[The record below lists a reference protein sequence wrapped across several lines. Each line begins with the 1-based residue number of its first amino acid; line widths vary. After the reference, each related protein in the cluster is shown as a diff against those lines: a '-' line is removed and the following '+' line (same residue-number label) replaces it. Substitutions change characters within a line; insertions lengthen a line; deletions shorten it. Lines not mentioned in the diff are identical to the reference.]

1 MMRRRIGIYGASDE
15 VLALLP
21 LLDANP
27 AVEIAVIFDPDPGL
41 VRERLRALGSERMEF
56 VGARLTDDPKAL
68 STVQLHAVIDS
79 GLEPS
84 FVERFPDAAARG
96 VQIVAPLTARLLF
109 GYGVSARDRKAELL
123 QALHE
128 VVESVNLTVD
138 ADELFAR
145 MLEIALGVTG
155 ADRGSLMLLDP
166 QTNEL
171 TIRVAVGIEP
181 ELWSKIRVPLGE
193 GIAGRVAAD
202 ARALRLR
209 GKADR
214 QAFRIVRE
222 RLDVESALSV
232 PLVHQGKVLGV
243 LNLHHGTRPDV
254 FADADL
260 EFVEQL
266 AHLDAQII
274 ARAQEHAALRDQA
287 VRYAA
292 VREVREI
299 LGGRAPLLERLTRLC
314 KVLAARAGNGIATVY
329 LHDPDDKELRLAAT
343 SLSGGGFGGEY
354 RVTLG
359 QGIDG
364 RVASDGR
371 PAFLRSA
378 GDALA
383 FAALP
388 LLAGETLV
396 GVLSVQAGSPAP
408 RGRAAEETLLEVA
421 AAAADEIAQAERE
434 ARMTAR
440 ATQVSAINETGIR
453 MITATDPADVVR
465 LATSSA
471 AMVLEADH
479 AILRLQD
486 DTTGRF
492 VIRSYFGSADGRL
505 QEKLFR
511 LDKRVSVDAIK
522 RRTAFAVRDVTSDPA
537 LEALGTGVRSLVAA
551 PLKRD
556 GRVIGT
562 MALYDKVAADR
573 FSAGAFNDDDLG
585 IFAKFVSY
593 VERAVANAI
602 LYAHTRQHKS
612 FDEDTGLPNAA
623 YLMKRIDEEIARG
636 SGRSGRFAI
645 ATCRIENLEAI
656 VAAASPGHSLRV
668 VRRVADALRS
678 HVRDFDVLARTADGE
693 FCVLMPEP
701 GPAPDERLAE
711 LARKVADDVRKD
723 DRVNEPVRVALAFGL
738 AVAGAE
744 GDGRDAILSR
754 AQAERIRMV

>member
-41 VRERLRALGSERMEF
+41 VRERLRVLGSERMES

-84 FVERFPDAAARG
+84 FVERFPEAAARG

-155 ADRGSLMLLDP
+155 ADRGSVMLLDP

-202 ARALRLR
+202 ARPLRLR

-314 KVLAARAGNGIATVY
+314 QVLAARAGNGIATVY
-329 LHDPDDKELRLAAT
+329 LHDPDDKGLRLAAT

-364 RVASDGR
+364 RVASERR
-371 PAFLRSA
+371 PAFLRST

-388 LLAGETLV
+388 LLAGDTLV

-434 ARMTAR
+434 ARMAAR

-486 DTTGRF
+486 DTTARF
-492 VIRSYFGSADGRL
+492 VIRVVLWLGRRAPSG
-505 QEKLFR
+505 E
-511 LDKRVSVDAIK
+511 
-522 RRTAFAVRDVTSDPA
+522 AFPPR
-537 LEALGTGVRSLVAA
+537 
-551 PLKRD
+551 
-556 GRVIGT
+556 
-562 MALYDKVAADR
+562 
-573 FSAGAFNDDDLG
+573 
-585 IFAKFVSY
+585 
-593 VERAVANAI
+593 
-602 LYAHTRQHKS
+602 
-612 FDEDTGLPNAA
+612 
-623 YLMKRIDEEIARG
+623 
-636 SGRSGRFAI
+636 
-645 ATCRIENLEAI
+645 
-656 VAAASPGHSLRV
+656 
-668 VRRVADALRS
+668 
-678 HVRDFDVLARTADGE
+678 
-693 FCVLMPEP
+693 
-701 GPAPDERLAE
+701 
-711 LARKVADDVRKD
+711 
-723 DRVNEPVRVALAFGL
+723 
-738 AVAGAE
+738 
-744 GDGRDAILSR
+744 
-754 AQAERIRMV
+754 

>member
-27 AVEIAVIFDPDPGL
+27 AVEIAVIFDPNPAL

-56 VGARLTDDPKAL
+56 VASRLTDDPKAL
-68 STVQLHAVIDS
+68 GSVQLHAVIDS

-84 FVERFPDAAARG
+84 FVERFTDAAARG

-155 ADRGSLMLLDP
+155 ADRGSVMLLDP

-193 GIAGRVAAD
+193 GIAGRVASD
-202 ARALRLR
+202 ARPLRLR

-314 KVLAARAGNGIATVY
+314 QVLAARAGNGIATVY

-364 RVASDGR
+364 RVASDRR
-371 PAFLRSA
+371 PAFLRAS

-453 MITATDPADVVR
+453 MISATDPADVVR

-486 DTTGRF
+486 DSTGRF

-522 RRTAFAVRDVTSDPA
+522 RRTAFSLRDVTSDPA

-562 MALYDKVAADR
+562 LALYDKVTADR
-573 FSAGAFNDDDLG
+573 FSTGAFNDDDLG
-585 IFAKFVSY
+585 LFAKFVSY
-593 VERAVANAI
+593 VERAIANAI
-602 LYAHTRQHKS
+602 LYAQTRQHKS
-612 FDEDTGLPNAA
+612 FDEDTGLPNAV
-623 YLMKRIDEEIARG
+623 YLMKRIDEEMARS
-636 SGRSGRFAI
+636 SGRAASFAI
-645 ATCRIENLEAI
+645 ATCRIANLEA
-656 VAAASPGHSLRV
+656 VLSVSPGHSLRV
-668 VRRVADALRS
+668 VRRVADTLRS
-678 HVRDFDVLARTADGE
+678 HVRDFDVLARSGEGE
-693 FCVLMPEP
+693 FTILMPEP

-711 LARKVADDVRKD
+711 LARKVADEVRKD
-723 DRVNEPVRVALAFGL
+723 ERVNEPVRVALTFGL
-738 AVAGAE
+738 AVAG
-744 GDGRDAILSR
+744 GDEAGRDAILAR
-754 AQAERIRMV
+754 AQLERIRMV

>member
-1 MMRRRIGIYGASDE
+1 MIRRRIGIYGASDE

-27 AVEIAVIFDPDPGL
+27 AVEIAVIFDPDPAL
-41 VRERLRALGSERMEF
+41 VRERLRALGSERMEL
-56 VGARLTDDPKAL
+56 VGSRLTDDPKAL
-68 STVQLHAVIDS
+68 GSVQLHAVIDS

-155 ADRGSLMLLDP
+155 ADRGSVMLLDP

-193 GIAGRVAAD
+193 GIAGRVASD
-202 ARALRLR
+202 ARPLRLR

-274 ARAQEHAALRDQA
+274 ARAEEHAALRDQA

-314 KVLAARAGNGIATVY
+314 QVLAARAGNGIATVY

-343 SLSGGGFGGEY
+343 SLSGGGFGSEY

-364 RVASDGR
+364 RVASDRR
-371 PAFLRSA
+371 PAFLRAA

-408 RGRAAEETLLEVA
+408 HGRAAEETLLEVA

-453 MITATDPADVVR
+453 MISATDPADVVR

-486 DTTGRF
+486 DSTARF
-492 VIRSYFGSADGRL
+492 VIRSYFGSADSRL

-522 RRTAFAVRDVTSDPA
+522 RRTAFSLRDVTSDPG

-562 MALYDKVAADR
+562 LALYDKVTADR
-573 FSAGAFNDDDLG
+573 FSTGAFNDDDLSL
-585 IFAKFVSY
+585 FAKFVSY
-593 VERAVANAI
+593 VERAISNAI

-612 FDEDTGLPNAA
+612 FDEDTGLPNAM
-623 YLMKRIDEEIARG
+623 YLMKRIDEEMARG
-636 SGRSGRFAI
+636 SGRAASFAI
-645 ATCRIENLEAI
+645 ATCRLANLEA
-656 VAAASPGHSLRV
+656 VLSVSPGHSLRV
-668 VRRVADALRS
+668 VRRVADALRG
-678 HVRDFDVLARTADGE
+678 HVRDFDVLARSGEGE
-693 FCVLMPEP
+693 FTILMPEP

-723 DRVNEPVRVALAFGL
+723 ERVNEPVRVALTFGL
-738 AVAGAE
+738 AVAG
-744 GDGRDAILSR
+744 GDEAGRDAILAR
-754 AQAERIRMV
+754 AQVERIRMV